1 MDVTRVWREPRDM
14 PGAYRANEQAAYRQ
28 VAPAIPRVRRDEGSI
43 DCTPVCVQNPGTLD
57 IHDLDSSDTIIT
69 MMGGRSTVLCLALM
83 MFLALGCDKP
93 VACASYDFDGGTR
106 PSLGPTTLT
115 KPVNKRTWSNCSD
128 GKTRTVRCTPGH
140 LSPWKCMCSI
150 DGVDKLE
157 TRPDAD
163 FPDERVAAT
172 ATANETCDWQLR

>member
-1 MDVTRVWREPRDM
+1 M
-14 PGAYRANEQAAYRQ
+14 PSAYRANEQAAYRH

-57 IHDLDSSDTIIT
+57 IHDLDSSGTTIT

-83 MFLALGCDKP
+83 MFLALGCNKP
-93 VACASYDFDGGTR
+93 VACASYDLDGGTR
-106 PSLGPTTLT
+106 PSLGPTTF
-115 KPVNKRTWSNCSD
+115 PRAVNKRTWSSCSD
-128 GKTRTVRCTPGH
+128 GKTRTVTCTPGH

-157 TRPDAD
+157 TRRDAD